1 MDLFK
6 QNIVTLQASPASHSA
21 NDNGNL
27 TAMTQDLLILL
38 LPYVL
43 SDDASTLF
51 QLYLTADVLS
61 CKDNGVQKRGYKI
74 LAKIVESG
82 KVTMDAEAVLR
93 LLDSLGDGVVSAA
106 KKVILILRIPQGT
119 VFTAH

>member
-1 MDLFK
+1 
-6 QNIVTLQASPASHSA
+6 
-21 NDNGNL
+21 
-27 TAMTQDLLILL
+27 MTQDLLILL